1 MGKFVVHQS
10 HIKTWRR
17 CKRQYYYQYILKLER
32 RRRSYPLMRGT
43 AVHDM
48 IERHANGEDPWG
60 ALDDLKKKY
69 DKLWE
74 EEKEYYGDPVAE
86 ITAIMKGYFEW
97 YKKDPLKPISILPGL
112 GRFSEFEFE
121 VALTP
126 AILMRGKID
135 MIARDTMRRQWL
147 VDHKTHKQL
156 PTGDIKYSDI
166 QSAIYVWA
174 ARHVNPKLKLEGVA
188 WNYIRWKAPTVPM
201 MLTGRKGKG
210 TMSRRA
216 LDSTWTIYKQAL
228 LDNNLDPADYKDM
241 EEKLKD
247 READFYVR
255 QYLPV
260 NETILENLV
269 EEARTT
275 AREMKRKAG
284 HDRTRTIDKH
294 CQWCDFYNLCQA
306 ELKGLDADFIRKHD
320 YQEKKADGE
329 LPETRE
335 EE

>member
-1 MGKFVVHQS
+1 MAEFVVHQS

-17 CKRQYYYQYILKLER
+17 CKRQYWYGYLLNLER

-48 IERHANGEDPWG
+48 IERHAKGHDPWP
-60 ALDDLKKKY
+60 ALDELRKKY
-69 DKLWE
+69 AKLWE
-74 EEKEYYGDPVAE
+74 EEREYYGDPVAE
-86 ITAIMKGYFEW
+86 ITSIMRGYFSW
-97 YKKDPLKPISILPGL
+97 YKKDPLTPIPLTPGGDL
-112 GRFSEFEFE
+112 AEHEFE
-121 VALTP
+121 VRLTP
-126 AILMRGKID
+126 SILMRGKID
-135 MIARDTMRRQWL
+135 MLARDGMKRQWL

-174 ARHVNPKLKLEGVA
+174 AREINPKLKIDGVA
-188 WNYIRWKAPTVPM
+188 WNYIRWKAPSVPL
-201 MLTGRKGKG
+201 MLTGRKTGGK
-210 TMSRRA
+210 MSRKA
-216 LDSTWTIYKQAL
+216 CDTTWAVYRQAL
-228 LDNNLDPADYKDM
+228 LDNGLDPADYADM
-241 EEKLKD
+241 EEKLD
-247 READFYVR
+247 GREADFFVR

-260 NETILENLV
+260 NETILENLL
-269 EEARTT
+269 EESRTT

-294 CQWCDFYNLCQA
+294 CQWCEYYNLCQA

-320 YQEKKADGE
+320 FQEKKKDG
-329 LPETRE
+329 PVPRVE